1 MKIHT
6 IDFHTIAYTKKTY
19 DSSLKESLLR
29 MGIGFPL
36 QVKQIDANRYECV
49 DGHKRLSAIHD
60 ILMDQSD
67 HKLCHVKAVLLD
79 QARTPSGTAKNHH

>member
-1 MKIHT
+1 MKLHT
-6 IDFHTIAYTKKTY
+6 IDFDAIAYTKKPY
-19 DSSLKESLLR
+19 DLALRESLLR

-36 QVKQIDANRYECV
+36 QLKRIGENRYECI

-60 ILMDQSD
+60 ILMEEGT
-67 HKLCHVKAVLLD
+67 HKLFHIHAILLD